1 MPRAHTPISAA
12 DIATLTAWALST
24 DGRSL
29 ARSID
34 FADFQEAF
42 AFMTRVA
49 LRAEQIDHHPDWHN
63 VWRRVDIRLSTH
75 DANGLTHLDL
85 ELARFIDR
93 IAPPA
98 SPVSPTPPR
107 EP

>member
-1 MPRAHTPISAA
+1 MVRKLSPMSAS
-12 DIATLTAWALST
+12 DIATLPSWTLDS

-29 ARSID
+29 SRSID

-49 LRAEQIDHHPDWHN
+49 LRAEQLDHHPDWRN
-63 VWRRVDIRLSTH
+63 VWRRVEIRLSTH
-75 DANGLTHLDL
+75 DTNGLTTLDL

-93 IAPPA
+93 VAPPA
-98 SPVSPTPPR
+98 HQS
-107 EP
+107 